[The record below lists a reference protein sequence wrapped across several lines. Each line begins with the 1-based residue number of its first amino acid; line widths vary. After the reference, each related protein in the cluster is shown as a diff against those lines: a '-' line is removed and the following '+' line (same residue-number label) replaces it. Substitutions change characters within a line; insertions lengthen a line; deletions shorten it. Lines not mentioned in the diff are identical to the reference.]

1 MVFKLNEILSLITST
16 GIFIYNDS

>member
-1 MVFKLNEILSLITST
+1 MVFKLNEILSLITFT